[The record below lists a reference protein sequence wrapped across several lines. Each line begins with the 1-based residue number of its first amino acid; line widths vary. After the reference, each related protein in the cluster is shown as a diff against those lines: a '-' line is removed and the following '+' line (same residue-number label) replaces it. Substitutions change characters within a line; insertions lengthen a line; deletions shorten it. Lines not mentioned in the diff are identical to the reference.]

1 MSSQLLRGADRGE
14 WAVLV
19 RRAWHGFLRHRG
31 IDSAAALTFFA
42 ALTMFPGALT
52 LVSATAL
59 FDARGDA
66 VRDLLAVVQDVAQ
79 DSTVATLADPLQEL
93 LSIDNPAVAL
103 VAGLVLTVWSA
114 SAYATAFGRAMN
126 TVYEVQEGRRLLKF
140 RGLMIALSVLLMIVF
155 AALALILLITP
166 RVAAAIGRGAGI
178 GEPWLSLWNFGK
190 WPVLAVLLLLV
201 VAVLFYVTPNVKHE
215 RMRWLGLGAGVALV
229 VGGSA
234 TAGFALYVSSIG
246 QYGRVYG
253 WLGGGVV
260 VLLWLYLVNLSLVA
274 GAEADAEVTRLGL
287 LRSGID
293 ATETIPLPARDTART
308 LMLARQRTADET
320 DSRAI
325 LQRSPKGS

>member
-1 MSSQLLRGADRGE
+1 MSEAALRGADRRE
-14 WAVLV
+14 WALLA

-31 IDSAAALTFFA
+31 IDTAAALTFFA
-42 ALTMFPGALT
+42 ALTLFPGALT
-52 LVSATAL
+52 IVSITAL

-66 VRDLLAVVQDVAQ
+66 VSDLLALVQDFAQ
-79 DSTVATLADPLQEL
+79 DSTVAALADPLREL
-93 LSIDNPAVAL
+93 LTIENPGVAL
-103 VAGLVLTVWSA
+103 VAGLVLTIWSA

-126 TVYEVQEGRRLLKF
+126 TVYEVQEGRPLLKF
-140 RGLMIALSVLLMIVF
+140 RGLMIALSVLLSVVF
-155 AALALILLITP
+155 AALLVILLVTP
-166 RVAAAIGRGAGI
+166 RVAAAIGRAAGV
-178 GEPWLSLWNFGK
+178 GEPWVSVWNLGK

-201 VAVLFYVTPNVKHE
+201 VAVLFYATPNVRHE

-234 TAGFALYVSSIG
+234 TAAFAVYVASIG

-253 WLGGGVV
+253 WVGGGVV
-260 VLLWLYLVNLSLVA
+260 VLLWLYIVNLSLVA

-287 LRSGID
+287 LRRGVD
-293 ATETIPLPARDTART
+293 ATAVIPLAARDTART
-308 LMLARQRTADET
+308 LRLARQRTADEA